1 MIRLEYQTTM
11 DELIEMHVLV
21 KGMSKCWRRLW
32 IKGRIKRAVRTY
44 PGLLKDKVVEIKGRR
59 VTAYYEERTL
69 GIEAQRLIKFNDKYY
84 LYDQYH
90 QGIAVIPQYLFKSEE
105 EENLFLEEL
114 DLPVESVTE

>member
-1 MIRLEYQTTM
+1 MIRLEYRTTM

-21 KGMSKCWRRLW
+21 KGMSKCWRRFL

-69 GIEAQRLIKFNDKYY
+69 GIEVYQEASSITSHSIYSSNHAYRTYSDSYSRGFY
-84 LYDQYH
+84 
-90 QGIAVIPQYLFKSEE
+90 F
-105 EENLFLEEL
+105 
-114 DLPVESVTE
+114 

>member
-1 MIRLEYQTTM
+1 MIRLEYRTTM
-11 DELIEMHVLV
+11 EELIEMHVLV
-21 KGMSKCWRRLW
+21 RGMDKCWRRFL
-32 IKGRIKRAVRTY
+32 IKGMIKRAVRTY

-69 GIEAQRLIKFNDKYY
+69 GIEAKRLIKYNDKYY

-90 QGIAVIPQYLFKSEE
+90 QGIAVVPRHIFKSVE

-114 DLPVESVTE
+114 DLPIESVKE